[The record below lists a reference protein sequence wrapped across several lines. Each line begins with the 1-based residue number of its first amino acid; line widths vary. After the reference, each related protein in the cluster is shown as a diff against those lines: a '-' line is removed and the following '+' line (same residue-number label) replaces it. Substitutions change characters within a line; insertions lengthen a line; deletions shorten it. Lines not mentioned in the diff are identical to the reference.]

1 MVRKP
6 FDAAVIGGGLAGWIA
21 AIELARAGRSVVL
34 LEQSDRMGG
43 RARTADKNGVL
54 LNLGGHALYR
64 GGELHALLLEWGVP
78 LEGGPPSSKMSAI
91 WSNRVFPMPASP
103 IKLLASRLL
112 SWTGKGEL
120 VRLLLKLGRADTDT
134 PENASLRDWA
144 EKEVR
149 DPMVRHIFYA
159 LCRTATYTQDPDR
172 QLAGPVLRQVRRSLK
187 DGVLYL
193 NGGWQ
198 TIVDRLEKM
207 GAAAGVHARCG
218 KAVSA
223 IEQTNGAVSRV
234 VCTDGE
240 AFELAHVISTLPPAD
255 TCRLVSN
262 AEHTSLYRW
271 KKEARPSM
279 AACLDLGLKRLP
291 VPGRDIAI
299 GLDQP
304 VFFSNHSARARL
316 SRHGT
321 IVVHLVKYNGPG
333 ESDPRAD
340 ERLLEQTM
348 SLLHPGWEQ
357 EVAVRQYLPNMP
369 VIHDYMHLGRTDR
382 FPGPAIPDIQG
393 LYVAGDWAGHGEML
407 ADAAAASA
415 RRAAQRV
422 LAELDRPRAE
432 PVCADGTPEGQRPYE
447 ISKGGA

>member
-1 MVRKP
+1 MDRKA

-21 AIELARAGRSVVL
+21 AIELARAGKSVIL
-34 LEQSDRMGG
+34 LEKSNRMGG
-43 RARTADKNGVL
+43 RARTAAKNGVL

-64 GGELHALLLEWGVP
+64 GGELHALLQEWGVP
-78 LEGGPPSSKMSAI
+78 IEGGPPSSKISAI

-103 IKLLASRLL
+103 VKLLASRLL
-112 SWTGKGEL
+112 SWSSKGEL
-120 VRLLLKLGRADTDT
+120 VRLLLKLGRTEPDT

-207 GAAAGVHARCG
+207 GAAAGVRAMCG
-218 KAVSA
+218 KAVRA

-234 VCTDGE
+234 VCADGE
-240 AFELAHVISTLPPAD
+240 AFELAYVISTLPPAD
-255 TCRLVSN
+255 TCRLISN
-262 AEHTSLYRW
+262 AEHTSLYHW
-271 KKEARPSM
+271 TKEARPSM

-304 VFFSNHSARARL
+304 VFFSNHSAGAKL
-316 SRHGT
+316 SRHDT

-333 ESDPRAD
+333 ESDPKAD

-369 VIHDYMHLGRTDR
+369 VVHDYMHLGRTNR
-382 FPGPAIPDIQG
+382 FPGPAVPDIQG
-393 LYVAGDWAGHGEML
+393 LYVAGDWASHGEML

-422 LAELDRPRAE
+422 LAELDRPSAE
-432 PVCADGTPEGQRPYE
+432 PVYAAGTPEGQRPHD